1 LIDAMM
7 TQKHTQVPFT
17 VTAQAAAGV
26 LLIVLGGVT
35 WRAAGVADAAAHV
48 HEQMATLQSS
58 AAATGV
64 SIPGWLMSLTTLV
77 DSDVRT
83 HETVAAYWT
92 GDYRSLADRDR
103 SETSEQADALLLSAN
118 AALRRAQREAA
129 GRPLTSERLDQVL
142 QAYAAVLKNSG
153 FDRDAAYNYE
163 YVARLRDAAAR
174 AKPPRPEPPS
184 RTPVRNLRPGDLPL
198 GPTIHGRPG
207 THPPATKGEE
217 FEVLTPMN
225 FGDREA
231 QPEPTPGVRLPKK
244 G

>member
-1 LIDAMM
+1 M

-26 LLIVLGGVT
+26 QLIVLGGVT

-48 HEQMATLQSS
+48 HEQMATLRSS
-58 AAATGV
+58 AAATGL
-64 SIPGWLMSLTTLV
+64 SGPGWLMPLATLL

>member
-1 LIDAMM
+1 M
-7 TQKHTQVPFT
+7 TEQKQTLVPLT
-17 VTAQAAAGV
+17 VAAQAAAGV
-26 LLIVLGGVT
+26 LLIVVGGVT
-35 WRAAGVADAAAHV
+35 WRAAGVADAAADV
-48 HEQMATLQSS
+48 HEHMATLQSS
-58 AAATGV
+58 TVTTV
-64 SIPGWLMSLTTLV
+64 SIPGWLTPVATLL
-77 DSDVRT
+77 DSDVPA
-83 HETVAAYWT
+83 HDLVADYWT
-92 GDYRSLADRDR
+92 GDYRSLADPDR
-103 SETSEQADALLLSAN
+103 SVTAHQAEVLLMSAN
-118 AALRRAQREAA
+118 AALRRAHRDAA

-174 AKPPRPEPPS
+174 AKPRPAPPA
-184 RTPVRNLRPGDLPL
+184 RTAVRNPRSGEFPD

>member
-1 LIDAMM
+1 MAMM
-7 TQKHTQVPFT
+7 AQKHTHVPFT
-17 VTAQAAAGV
+17 VAAQAAAGV

-35 WRAAGVADAAAHV
+35 WRAAGVADAAAQV

-64 SIPGWLMSLTTLV
+64 SIPGWLTPLATLL
-77 DSDVRT
+77 DSDVAA
-83 HETVAAYWT
+83 HDIVAAYWS

-103 SETSEQADALLLSAN
+103 SVTANQADVLLMSAN

-129 GRPLTSERLDQVL
+129 GRPLTSERLDQIL

-153 FDRDAAYNYE
+153 VDGDAAYNYE
-163 YVARLRDAAAR
+163 YIARLRDAAAR
-174 AKPPRPEPPS
+174 AKPRSEPPS
-184 RTPVRNLRPGDLPL
+184 RTPVRNPRPGEVPD

>member
-1 LIDAMM
+1 MM

-58 AAATGV
+58 LVTTTV
-64 SIPGWLMSLTTLV
+64 SIPGWLTPLATLL
-77 DSDVRT
+77 DSDVSA
-83 HETVAAYWT
+83 HALVAAYWT
-92 GDYRSLADRDR
+92 GDYRSLAGPDR
-103 SETSEQADALLLSAN
+103 SVTANQADALLMSAN
-118 AALRRAQREAA
+118 AALRRAHRDAA

-174 AKPPRPEPPS
+174 AKRRPAPPPR
-184 RTPVRNLRPGDLPL
+184 TAVRNPRSGEFPD

-207 THPPATKGEE
+207 MHPPATKGEE

-231 QPEPTPGVRLPKK
+231 QPEPTPGMRLPKK